1 MYSNRG
7 VRVVA
12 AVGIF
17 LGCSLK
23 NLNYTKSNKIISWI
37 FATKP
42 KNCCDFKAKKK
53 YNCHYHQG
61 ELTTTI
67 FFLKPFFK
75 EKWN

>member
-1 MYSNRG
+1 MYSDGG

-23 NLNYTKSNKIISWI
+23 NLNYTKSNKSISWI

-53 YNCHYHQG
+53 
-61 ELTTTI
+61 I
-67 FFLKPFFK
+67 
-75 EKWN
+75 